1 MGKGEISN
9 EFKGFLWFMV
19 RLEVW
24 RMAARFL
31 GWSVEWMVMFLLSP
45 CHLVNVHFVILIL
58 VTKSTCFS
66 LQCVSLDFCLS
77 LLMHCR
83 WAGLSFYPLF
93 FLKLFHL
100 LPSNPYTRAKYLL
113 HSCSAQEPKVTVCLP
128 SRLLCLTLKTIDK
141 FCHSVF
147 IGSWSTFAV
156 SLASYS

>member
-31 GWSVEWMVMFLLSP
+31 GWSVEWMVMFLLSH
-45 CHLVNVHFVILIL
+45 CHLVNVYFVILIL

-100 LPSNPYTRAKYLL
+100 LPSNPYTRAKYLF
-113 HSCSAQEPKVTVCLP
+113 HSCSAQEPKVIVCLLP
-128 SRLLCLTLKTIDK
+128 RLLCLALKTIDK
-141 FCHSVF
+141 FCHTVF